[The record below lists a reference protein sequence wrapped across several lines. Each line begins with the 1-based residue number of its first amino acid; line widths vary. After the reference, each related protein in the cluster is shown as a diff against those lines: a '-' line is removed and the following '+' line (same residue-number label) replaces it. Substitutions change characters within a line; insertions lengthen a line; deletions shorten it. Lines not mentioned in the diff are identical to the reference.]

1 MVQGNCAAKGNGKGN
16 HGGGSRRPSSH
27 RSRKCNLNRNGNDG
41 RKTQQ
46 PGTKQAQDS
55 IKEEGAEEDEVEN
68 YEPFPRLDKKHQQII
83 LNIFRDTFSDVLFSD
98 TFTSTLQAVKQA
110 LYEREFAKAFGDP
123 EYLAVYAA
131 RWSPTRALCYS
142 SILGGIRKHL
152 DGVIV
157 EEEEE
162 VQNEEVAS
170 SEKTTTEETETTTKD
185 EATEEED
192 SLTSQTANLSLSPS
206 QKTTT
211 TVVPKLNI
219 LSIGGGPAELVAL
232 GSFLSQQTTTPSSQ
246 SSPILRGSIT
256 LLDSAPYGPLLTLLE
271 RSLTVTPPISKYA
284 SAAAKAANVPLLSP
298 SSRISSQFIQR
309 DALELGKE
317 GFTSVLGDMQQQKGK
332 DVPVPVPVPVL
343 ATLLFTLNEL
353 FTCSGIG
360 LTTKF
365 LLDLTAS
372 LSVGSLLLV
381 VDSPGSYSETAVGK
395 DKDASKKYPMAWL
408 LDRVLLAA
416 DPKTGKATA
425 VVEGRKWKKLE
436 TRKSSWFRLAEGRGG
451 EPGLDYPIGLEN
463 MRYQLHLYRLVDA
476 DAPEEESEEEGSGS
490 DER

>member
-1 MVQGNCAAKGNGKGN
+1 MVQGNCAAKGNSKGN

-46 PGTKQAQDS
+46 PGSKQGQDA
-55 IKEEGAEEDEVEN
+55 IKEEGDEEEQEN
-68 YEPFPRLDKKHQQII
+68 YEPFPRLEKKHQQII

-123 EYLAVYAA
+123 EYLAVYAT

-157 EEEEE
+157 EEEAETE
-162 VQNEEVAS
+162 TTPS
-170 SEKTTTEETETTTKD
+170 GKTTTEEPKTTKED
-185 EATEEED
+185 NTPAEEED
-192 SLTSQTANLSLSPS
+192 PLASQTTNLSLSEPPS
-206 QKTTT
+206 QKTTS
-211 TVVPKLNI
+211 TVIPKLNI

-232 GSFLSQQTTTPSSQ
+232 GSFLNQQTPL
-246 SSPILRGSIT
+246 SSPSLSGSIT
-256 LLDSAPYGPLLTLLE
+256 LLDSAPYAPLLTRLE
-271 RSLTVTPPISKYA
+271 TSLTATPPISKYA

-298 SSRISSQFIQR
+298 ASRISSKFIQR

-317 GFTSVLGDMQQQKGK
+317 GFTSVLESQK
-332 DVPVPVPVPVL
+332 DVPIL

-353 FTCSGIG
+353 FTSSGIG
-360 LTTKF
+360 ATTKF

-372 LSVGSLLLV
+372 LPLNSLLLV
-381 VDSPGSYSETAVGK
+381 VDSPGSYSETAVG
-395 DKDASKKYPMAWL
+395 KDASKKYPMAWL

-425 VVEGRKWKKLE
+425 VVDGRKWRKLE

-463 MRYQLHLYRLVDA
+463 MRYQLHLYRLVDE
-476 DAPEEESEEEGSGS
+476 DEPEEEEEEKGSEES
-490 DER
+490 DEE

>member
-46 PGTKQAQDS
+46 PGTKAAQEAL
-55 IKEEGAEEDEVEN
+55 KEEDEEEQEN
-68 YEPFPRLDKKHQQII
+68 YEPFPKLEKKHQQII
-83 LNIFRDTFSDVLFSD
+83 LNVFRDTFSDVLFSD
-98 TFTSTLQAVKQA
+98 TFTTTLQAVKQA

-123 EYLAVYAA
+123 EYLAVYAT

-162 VQNEEVAS
+162 VEV
-170 SEKTTTEETETTTKD
+170 ETETETTPEETERTKN
-185 EATEEED
+185 EATEED
-192 SLTSQTANLSLSPS
+192 SFASQTANLSLST
-206 QKTTT
+206 QKTT
-211 TVVPKLNI
+211 VPKLNI

-232 GSFLSQQTTTPSSQ
+232 GSFLNQQTAPSPPTQGQLS
-246 SSPILRGSIT
+246 GSIT
-256 LLDSAPYGPLLTLLE
+256 LLDSAPYAPLLARLE
-271 RSLTVTPPISKYA
+271 TSLTVTPPISKYA

-298 SSRISSQFIQR
+298 ASRISSRFIQR

-317 GFTSVLGDMQQQKGK
+317 GYTSIVNEKK
-332 DVPVPVPVPVL
+332 DVPVL

-353 FTCSGIG
+353 FTSSGIG
-360 LTTKF
+360 ATTKF

-372 LSVGSLLLV
+372 LPLQSLLLV
-381 VDSPGSYSETAVGK
+381 VDSPGSYSETAVG
-395 DKDASKKYPMAWL
+395 KDASKKYPMAWL

-416 DPKTGKATA
+416 DPKTGKATS
-425 VVEGRKWKKLE
+425 VVEGRKWRKLE

-463 MRYQLHLYRLVDA
+463 MRYQLHLYRLVDE
-476 DAPEEESEEEGSGS
+476 DAVEESEDEGAEGS
-490 DER
+490 DEE